1 MSVERRGSVRT
12 SLACAQLITDQEEAV
27 TKTKPF
33 TIDKWQVVRAYE
45 LVKANAGAAGID
57 QQSIADFDKNRKNNL
72 YKLWNRLSSGSYC
85 PAPVKAVAIPK
96 KSGGERILGIPS
108 VSDRIAQMVVKMAF
122 EPKVEPHFLPDSY
135 GYRPGKSALD
145 AIGIT
150 RKRCWSYN
158 WVLEFDIKGLFDNIP
173 HELLLKAVDKHQP
186 TAWIRLYIQRW
197 LTAPMVMPDG
207 EVRARTQGTPQGG
220 VISPLLAN
228 LFMHYVFEKWLQQ
241 HYPNIPWCRY
251 ADDGLVH
258 CRSESE
264 AKHMLE
270 VLRERF
276 IACGLELHPEKT
288 KIVYCKDA
296 DRTQTYSNIQFD
308 FLGFTFRPRKSKNK
322 YGKYFINFT
331 PAISNKAT
339 KRITAVMR
347 EWKVQNRSDKSL
359 EDLAYM
365 FHRQIQGWINYYSHF
380 YKSAL
385 HPLFQHLDERL
396 SWWATR
402 KFKKLRGHK
411 TRARE
416 WLRAIAQREPKLFP
430 HWRLLYASYLVK
442 Q

>member
-1 MSVERRGSVRT
+1 ME
-12 SLACAQLITDQEEAV
+12 Q
-27 TKTKPF
+27 TKPF
-33 TIDKWQVVRAYE
+33 NISKQSVLEAFKK
-45 LVKANAGAAGID
+45 VKANKGGAGVDRQTIEEFERNLKG
-57 QQSIADFDKNRKNNL
+57 NL
-72 YKLWNRLSSGSYC
+72 YKIWNRLSSGSYMP
-85 PAPVKAVAIPK
+85 PAVLRVEIPK
-96 KSGGERILGIPS
+96 SDGKIRPLGIPT
-108 VSDRIAQMVVKMAF
+108 VADRVAQMVIKQQL
-122 EPKVEPHFLPDSY
+122 EPKLEKVFHQDSY
-135 GYRPGKSALD
+135 GYRPNKSAID
-145 AIGIT
+145 ALKQART
-150 RKRCWSYN
+150 RCWRN
-158 WVLEFDIKGLFDNIP
+158 DWVLDLDIKGFFDNIN
-173 HELLLKAVDKHQP
+173 HELMMKAVEKHTQDK
-186 TAWIRLYIQRW
+186 WVLLYIKRW
-197 LTAPMVMPDG
+197 LEAPVAMPDG
-207 EVRARTQGTPQGG
+207 TLVTSQKGTPQGG

-228 LFMHYVFEKWLQQ
+228 LFLHYAFDKWMERNF
-241 HYPNIPWCRY
+241 PNISFERY
-251 ADDGLVH
+251 ADDSVCH
-258 CRSESE
+258 CKSE
-264 AKHMLE
+264 AQAKMLKNALEQRMEE
-270 VLRERF
+270 V
-276 IACGLELHPEKT
+276 GLELHPEKT

-331 PAISNKAT
+331 PAISNKAI
-339 KRITAVMR
+339 KRITSVMR